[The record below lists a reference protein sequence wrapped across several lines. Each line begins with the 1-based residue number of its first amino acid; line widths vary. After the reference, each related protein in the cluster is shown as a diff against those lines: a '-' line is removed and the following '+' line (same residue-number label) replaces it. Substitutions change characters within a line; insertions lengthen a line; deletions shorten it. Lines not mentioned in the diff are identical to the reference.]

1 MNNIE
6 KIALQQKLISKNEE
20 VIETYRTALKEKI
33 QTIDEAMRVVFNL
46 REELKQAN
54 QKIKDMDIE
63 LETLKPFKPAEVVYM
78 THNELRV
85 LKDVNDAWHEN
96 EGGYS
101 EYSSAFIT
109 ISKSE
114 AGTLSSLLKKE
125 LIYDCYDSY
134 EDEEPMW
141 CMTTLGASLMISE
154 GHEYDMELIYKNQIE
169 NVRVVIQ

>member
-6 KIALQQKLISKNEE
+6 KIELQEKLISKNEE

-33 QTIDEAMRVVFNL
+33 QTIDEARRVLFNL
-46 REELKQAN
+46 KEELKQAN
-54 QKIKDMDIE
+54 QKIKDMDME
-63 LETLKPFKPAEVVYM
+63 LEKLKPFKPAQIVYL

-85 LKDVNDAWHEN
+85 LKDVNDEWHEN

-101 EYSSAFIT
+101 EYSSVFKT

-125 LIYDCYDSY
+125 LIYDCYDNY

-141 CMTTLGASLMISE
+141 CMTQLGASVMISE
-154 GHEYDMELIYKNQIE
+154 GHKYEWELVYKKDIE
-169 NVRVVIQ
+169 NVNVVIQ